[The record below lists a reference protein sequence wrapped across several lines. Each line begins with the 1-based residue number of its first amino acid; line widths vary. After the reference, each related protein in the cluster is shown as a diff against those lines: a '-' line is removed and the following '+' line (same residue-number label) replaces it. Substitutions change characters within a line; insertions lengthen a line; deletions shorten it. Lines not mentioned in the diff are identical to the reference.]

1 MPKEVSVITI
11 DGPSSSGKGT
21 IARLLAQELEWH
33 FLDSGA
39 LYRLTA
45 LAAQRHAISYDDEEG
60 LETLAAHLDVQFVAD
75 ESQGLTQVFLE
86 GEEVTD
92 TIRSE
97 QCGNNASKIAS
108 IASVRTA
115 LLARQRAFEQAPG
128 LVADGRDMGTVVFS
142 NAKLKIFLTA
152 SLEERADRRYK
163 QLKEKDPSVTLAA
176 LNSEL
181 AERDARDKG
190 RAVAPL
196 KPAEGA
202 IEIDTSG
209 MGIEEVLNKV
219 RLLWQ
224 KVSA

>member
-1 MPKEVSVITI
+1 MPKKIPVITI

-21 IARLLAQELEWH
+21 IARLFAQELGWH

-45 LAAQRHAISYDDEEG
+45 LAALRHAIALDDEVG
-60 LETLAAHLDVQFVAD
+60 VETLAAHLDVQFIAD
-75 ESQGLTQVFLE
+75 ENKGVTQVFLE

-92 TIRSE
+92 AIRSE
-97 QCGNNASKIAS
+97 ECGNNASKIAS

-115 LLARQRAFEQAPG
+115 LLARQREFEQAPG
-128 LVADGRDMGTVVFS
+128 LVADGRDMGTVVFPQ
-142 NAKLKIFLTA
+142 ADLKIFLTA
-152 SLEERADRRYK
+152 SLEERAERRYK
-163 QLKEKDPSVTLAA
+163 QLKEKDASVTLAA
-176 LNSEL
+176 LHSEL

-190 RAVAPL
+190 RAIAPL
-196 KPAEGA
+196 KPAKSA
-202 IEIDTSG
+202 VEIDTSG

-224 KVSA
+224 NTSV

>member
-1 MPKEVSVITI
+1 MPKEISVITI

-21 IARLLAQELEWH
+21 IARLFAQELEWH

-45 LAAQRHAISYDDEEG
+45 LAAQRHAILLDDEEG
-60 LETLAAHLDVQFVAD
+60 LETLAEHLDVQFVAD
-75 ESQGLTQVFLE
+75 QNEGSTQVFLE
-86 GEEVTD
+86 GEKVTD

-97 QCGNNASKIAS
+97 ECGNNASKIAS
-108 IASVRTA
+108 IGSVRSA
-115 LLARQRAFEQAPG
+115 LLSRQRAFEQAPG
-128 LVADGRDMGTVVFS
+128 LVADGRDMGTVVFPH
-142 NAKLKIFLTA
+142 AKLKVFLTA
-152 SLEERADRRYK
+152 SLEERSGRRYK

-176 LNSEL
+176 LHSEL

-196 KPAEGA
+196 TPADGA
-202 IEIDTSG
+202 VEIDTSG

-224 KVSA
+224 QASA